1 MERRELIKLV
11 SLATGSLLA
20 VPLTNS
26 LLVSCK
32 EDIPK
37 NDGNYSLQFFN
48 FEDFILVK
56 KLIDVI
62 LPQTDSP
69 SATGVGVHKIIDMMV
84 GTVYKPTERDNY
96 NSAFKALKK
105 HLNSSSKNQL
115 TALQDLS
122 KSLNENDND
131 AKMALLDLKQQTVAY
146 YLTTEAISKKY
157 LNYLPIPGKY
167 EPCISLD
174 DVNGKAW
181 AL

>member
-11 SLATGSLLA
+11 SLATGSLIT
-20 VPLTNS
+20 VPLASS
-26 LLVSCK
+26 LLISCK
-32 EDIPK
+32 DDITK
-37 NDGNYSLQFFN
+37 NDENYSLQFFN
-48 FEDFILVK
+48 NKDFLLVK

-69 SATGVGVHKIIDMMV
+69 SASEVGVHQIIDMMV
-84 GTVYKPTERDNY
+84 GTVYKPTEKNDY
-96 NSAFKALKK
+96 NSRFKALIKY
-105 HLNSSSKNQL
+105 LNSSNKNQL
-115 TALQDLS
+115 IALQDLS

-131 AKMALLDLKQQTVAY
+131 AKKALLELKQQTVAY
-146 YLTTEAISKKY
+146 YLTTEEISTKY